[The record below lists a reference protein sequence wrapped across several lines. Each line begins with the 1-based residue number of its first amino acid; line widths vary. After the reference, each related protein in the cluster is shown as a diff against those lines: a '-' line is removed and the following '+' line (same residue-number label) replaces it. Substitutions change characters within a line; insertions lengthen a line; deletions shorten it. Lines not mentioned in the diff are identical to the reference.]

1 MNDKTK
7 FPQNNKMDEPTFV
20 SRDGML
26 ADKEYVEWLKE
37 LKARYRQSQAK
48 ASVKVNTFLLEYY
61 WSLGRDIVQRKA
73 ESKWGSGFFNQLSLD
88 MRAMFPDEKGFSV
101 TNLKYIKRWYVFYYE
116 QFIIRHQAGDEFGMP
131 EIFGIIPWKH
141 HVNIFTKSKSI
152 EEALFY
158 INKTATEGWSRA
170 RLEHEI
176 DAHLFLMQG
185 AAITNFD
192 KTLPV
197 AQSESAKELLKKEY
211 DLSFVTVEAVEQ
223 EKDLENALAKNVT
236 EFLLELGQGFAY
248 LGRQRELRM
257 DNESVFFPI
266 CCFITSPNVGMSS

>member
-7 FPQNNKMDEPTFV
+7 SFQSNKMEPTFV
-20 SRDGML
+20 SRVGML

-116 QFIIRHQAGDEFGMP
+116 QIVIRQQPADELEMP
-131 EIFGIIPWKH
+131 EMFGVVPWFH
-141 HVNIFTKSKSI
+141 HVYIFTKSNSL

-158 INKTATEGWSRA
+158 INKVATEGWSRA

-176 DAHLFLMQG
+176 DGKLLFGEVIQQM
-185 AAITNFD
+185 
-192 KTLPV
+192 P
-197 AQSESAKELLKKEY
+197 
-211 DLSFVTVEAVEQ
+211 
-223 EKDLENALAKNVT
+223 EKMEV
-236 EFLLELGQGFAY
+236 
-248 LGRQRELRM
+248 
-257 DNESVFFPI
+257 
-266 CCFITSPNVGMSS
+266 